1 MTAAGTGEVVLEVQG
16 LEKTFVL
23 GFFRKKIPALRGVT
37 FAARRGE
44 IYGVLGP
51 NGAGKTTTLKVL
63 VGLIFPNKGQARV
76 FGAPAPSPVA
86 ARRIG
91 YLPESPYFYE
101 YLRPV
106 EFLDFYARLFGM
118 PARERRR
125 RAEELLTRVG
135 LAQALDRPLRKFSK
149 GMLQRVG
156 LAQALINDP
165 ELLILDEPMT
175 GLDPIGRKEV
185 RDLILEENR
194 RGKTIVFS
202 SHILSDVELLCHRV
216 AILHRGQVV
225 DEGPL
230 STLLR
235 PEVRRIEIELRGLP
249 EAGIEALR
257 RDAAEVVVRD
267 DGLAVVTV
275 VGEANTGPIL
285 QAALAAGAQV
295 VALTPHRETLED
307 LFVRRAM
314 QGS

>member
-1 MTAAGTGEVVLEVQG
+1 MSAPAVLEVEG

-23 GFFRKKIPALRGVT
+23 GFFRKKVQALRGVT
-37 FAARRGE
+37 FQARQGE

-63 VGLIFPNKGQARV
+63 VGLIFPDRGQARV
-76 FGAPAPSPVA
+76 FGERAPSPHA

-101 YLRPV
+101 YLRPL
-106 EFLDFYARLFGM
+106 EFLDFYGRLFGI
-118 PARERRR
+118 PAAERHR
-125 RAEELLTRVG
+125 RAKALLERVG
-135 LAQALDRPLRKFSK
+135 LSHAMDRPLRKFSK

-185 RDLILEENR
+185 RDLILEEHR

-202 SHILSDVELLCHRV
+202 SHILADVELLCHRV
-216 AILHRGQVV
+216 AIIQNGKVV

-235 PEVRRIEIELRGLP
+235 PEVRRVEIELGNMP
-249 EAGIEALR
+249 DAAIEELR
-257 RDAAEVVVRD
+257 RGTAEVVVRSN
-267 DGLAVVTV
+267 GVVV
-275 VGEANTGPIL
+275 VSVIGEALTGPIL
-285 QAALAAGAQV
+285 TTALGAGAQV
-295 VALTPHRETLED
+295 LSLTAHRETLED
-307 LFVRRAM
+307 LFVRRALE
-314 QGS
+314 GGDRA

>member
-1 MTAAGTGEVVLEVQG
+1 VSAPVVLEVEG

-23 GFFRKKIPALRGVT
+23 GFFRKKVHALRGVT
-37 FAARRGE
+37 FQARQGE
-44 IYGVLGP
+44 IFGVLGP

-63 VGLIFPNKGQARV
+63 VGLIFADRGMARV
-76 FGAPAPSPVA
+76 FGEPAPSPRA

-101 YLRPV
+101 YLRPL
-106 EFLDFYARLFGM
+106 EFLDFYGRLFGI
-118 PARERRR
+118 PAAERRK
-125 RAEELLTRVG
+125 RARALLERVG
-135 LAQALDRPLRKFSK
+135 LTHAMDRPLRKFSK

-185 RDLILEENR
+185 RDLILDEHR

-202 SHILSDVELLCHRV
+202 SHILADVELLCHRV
-216 AILHRGQVV
+216 AIIQQGKVV

-235 PEVRRIEIELRGLP
+235 PEVRRTEIELRNMP
-249 EAGIEALR
+249 EATLEVLR
-257 RDAAEVVVRD
+257 QSGAEVTIRSNGVV
-267 DGLAVVTV
+267 VVTV
-275 VGEANTGPIL
+275 IGEAQTGPIL
-285 QAALAAGAQV
+285 TTALGAGAQV
-295 VALTPHRETLED
+295 LALTAHRETLED
-307 LFVRRAM
+307 LFVRRTREGAEEV
-314 QGS
+314 